1 MRGTI
6 LLLLF
11 LSFTSYGQ
19 NDSISVFS
27 YIEFLK
33 IVGEHHPMAYQA
45 NLQQRL
51 GDAYVQKAR
60 GGFDPKL
67 YGNAQQKYYDGKQYY
82 SYLNAGLKIP
92 TWFGVS
98 LQGGVDQNNGERLNS
113 ESYTNDIPLWHAG
126 ITANLGNG
134 MFIDQRRADIKQAK
148 IYQNSTEQEQKLMV
162 NQLFLDASVSYF
174 NWFKAYNKVK
184 VYENAVRVAQE
195 RFENTKSTAEL
206 GDKPYVDT
214 LKALIQVQDRSLKL
228 EQAKLDLV
236 NKRNLLETFLWQDG
250 FAPLEI
256 SENLVPNLYPNLAI
270 ESPALNLVDG
280 LDTLVQRHP
289 EIIMSQNKIDINK
302 IDYRLQREALKPTL
316 EVKYNALAGD
326 LGQGVIDDYTI
337 ENYNWGATFVYP
349 IFTRKERA
357 NVEISRIKVE
367 NEEANLAQ
375 KEALIK
381 YKILASYNNWESTV
395 EQVNI
400 MQIAANNYQALYF
413 AELAL
418 FNAGESSMFLVNV
431 RDQDYIDA
439 QIKLIDIITIH
450 LFNEANFKFQTMN
463 F

>member
-1 MRGTI
+1 MRGTF
-6 LLLLF
+6 LLILF
-11 LSFTSYGQ
+11 LSFAAFGQ
-19 NDSISVFS
+19 SDSATTFS
-27 YIEFLK
+27 YAEFIK

-45 NLQQRL
+45 NLKERL
-51 GDAYVQKAR
+51 GDAYVQKAK

-67 YGNAQQKYYDGKQYY
+67 YGNANQKYYDGKQYY

-98 LQGGVDQNNGERLNS
+98 LQGGVDQNNGERLNT

-134 MFIDQRRADIKQAK
+134 MFIDQRRADIKQAR
-148 IYQNSTEQEQKLMV
+148 IYQNSTEQEQKLMI
-162 NQLFLDASVSYF
+162 NQLYLDASVSYF

-184 VYENAVRVAQE
+184 VYENAVRVAEE
-195 RFENTKSTAEL
+195 RFENTKSAAVL

-214 LKALIQVQDRSLKL
+214 LKALIQIQDRSLKL
-228 EQAKLDLV
+228 EQSKLDLQ
-236 NKRNLLETFLWQDG
+236 NKRNMLETFLWQDG

-256 SENLVPNLYPNLAI
+256 SDNLIPSLYSDLLI
-270 ESPALNLVDG
+270 EGPARTLVDG

-289 EIIMSQNKIDINK
+289 EIIISQNKIDINK

-316 EVKYNALAGD
+316 EVKYNALGGD

-337 ENYNWGATFVYP
+337 ENYNWGASFVYP
-349 IFTRKERA
+349 LFTRKERA

-381 YKILASYNNWESTV
+381 YKILASFNNWESTT
-395 EQVNI
+395 EQVDI
-400 MQIAANNYQALYF
+400 MQISANNYRALYL
-413 AELAL
+413 AELSL

-439 QIKLIDIITIH
+439 QIKLINIITIH
-450 LFNEANFKFQTMN
+450 LFNEANFKFQTMS